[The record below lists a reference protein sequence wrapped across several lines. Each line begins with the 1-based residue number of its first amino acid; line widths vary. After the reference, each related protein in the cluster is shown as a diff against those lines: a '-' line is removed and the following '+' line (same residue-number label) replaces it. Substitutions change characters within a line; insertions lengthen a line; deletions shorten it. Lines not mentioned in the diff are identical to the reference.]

1 MTPRVKI
8 LGSRRDDYDAA
19 YWALT
24 GCALTGGA
32 LTGGALTGPNRKI
45 CRRLDRFRESPPG
58 NSHVFVDRIS
68 GIPGHVT

>member
-24 GCALTGGA
+24 GGA
-32 LTGGALTGPNRKI
+32 LTGSSCQLTFNNPTVERFKYKHVRKSKTN
-45 CRRLDRFRESPPG
+45 EP
-58 NSHVFVDRIS
+58 V
-68 GIPGHVT
+68 VTEKCYAM